1 MNDINDYKNNL
12 LKNYEIYN
20 NIIGK
25 KDEKI

>member
-20 NIIGK
+20 YIIGK
-25 KDEKI
+25 NDEKI